1 MKVLIVSQYFWPESF
16 RINDLV
22 SSLVER
28 GHQVTVL
35 TGKPNYPGGSFF
47 PGYGFLKTSRE
58 NHAGATVIRVPLV
71 PRGKGGALRLALN
84 YLSFAFFAAVLAPF
98 RCRDSYDVTF
108 VFEPSPVTVG
118 LPAIVMKWI
127 KAVPILFWVQDL
139 WPESLSAAGGL
150 RSAWLLNAVNRL
162 VVFIYRN
169 CDLVLIQSRG
179 FNEPVRERGV
189 LQEQIRYFPN
199 WAEDVFDAPVVSS
212 QQVAQD
218 LPAGFRVV
226 FAGNFGA
233 AQSLET
239 IVKAAM
245 LVRNEPIHW
254 VFLGSGR
261 RGAWLENEIAV
272 CGLSDTIHVLGR
284 KPVEDM
290 PGYFARADVLLV
302 TLRKDPIFSLTIPS
316 KVQTYL
322 AAGRP
327 ILGALDGEGAR
338 IIEEAGAGIAVPA
351 ENAEELA
358 RAILRLYRLD
368 RAERESMG
376 KSGVEYSRQHFNRDR
391 LLEELD
397 EWMLEVAGRP
407 V

>member
-22 SSLVER
+22 SCLVER

-47 PGYGFLKTSRE
+47 PGYGFLKRSRE
-58 NHAGATVIRVPLV
+58 KYAGATIIRVPLI
-71 PRGKGGALRLALN
+71 PRGKGGTIRLALN
-84 YLSFAFFAAVLAPF
+84 YLSFACLAAMLAPF
-98 RCRDSYDVTF
+98 RCRDSYDVIF

-127 KAVPILFWVQDL
+127 KRAPILFWVQDL
-139 WPESLSAAGGL
+139 WPESLAAAGGL
-150 RSAWLLNAVNRL
+150 RSPWFLNVVKRL

-179 FNEPVRERGV
+179 FNNPVREMGV

-199 WAEDVFDAPVVSS
+199 WAEDAFDVPVLSS
-212 QQVAQD
+212 QQGAQG
-218 LPAGFRVV
+218 LPAGFRII

-245 LVRNEPIHW
+245 LVRNESIHW

-261 RGAWLENEIAV
+261 RGAWLENEIAGY
-272 CGLSDTIHVLGR
+272 GLSDTMHVLGR

-290 PGYFARADVLLV
+290 PRYFASADVLLV

-338 IIEEAGAGIAVPA
+338 IIEEAHAGIAVPA
-351 ENAEELA
+351 ENAEALA
-358 RAILRLYRLD
+358 RAILRLYRMD
-368 RAERESMG
+368 RAEREAMG
-376 KSGVEYSRQHFNRDR
+376 KSGMEYSRMHFNRNK
-391 LLEELD
+391 LLKELD
-397 EWMLEVAGRP
+397 EWMLDAAGRS